1 MQGQIRTEVSTHN
14 LYARKLSGGYLKLFE
29 PFCSNM
35 MELNEMISQENSGSF
50 YPLPSIPPFRG
61 SFREHLKGIFWTKVV
76 GIQTFWFYFMFF
88 YVQLSTKCGGWVTV
102 RVKLFGVTLLKIP
115 VSHLT

>member
-35 MELNEMISQENSGSF
+35 MELNEMISQENVVPSTL
-50 YPLPSIPPFRG
+50 YPQYL
-61 SFREHLKGIFWTKVV
+61 HLEVASENI
-76 GIQTFWFYFMFF
+76 
-88 YVQLSTKCGGWVTV
+88 
-102 RVKLFGVTLLKIP
+102 
-115 VSHLT
+115 